1 MLYLSQITYTLVTAT
16 EAVEP
21 EAVKPAEGG
30 EATGEEPIA
39 EVHAPATDESGASPP
54 TAEETPSQEPSA
66 GKICQNASQCFS
78 AFLNLTLTYFG

>member
-39 EVHAPATDESGASPP
+39 EVPAPATGESGASPP
-54 TAEETPSQEPSA
+54 TAEETPQEPSA

-78 AFLNLTLTYFG
+78 SFLNLILTYFG